1 MSETADFT
9 IRDATDADLP
19 AIQALTR
26 RSYEEFA
33 FVMQPSAWQGLAS
46 AIEAAL
52 SSTDS
57 KDRIVAVSNGQII
70 GSVLLYPPAA
80 QAYGELTGSNAV
92 PELRLLA
99 VALPARRKGVAR
111 ALVEEC
117 IRRAKLMGAKELGL
131 HTSRSMR
138 AAIRLYAKLGFV
150 RAPERDFQPPGA
162 EVVEGYR
169 LVLD

>member
-1 MSETADFT
+1 LSETADFT

-26 RSYEEFA
+26 RAYEEFA
-33 FVMQPSAWQGLAS
+33 FVMQPGAWQGLAN

-52 SSTDS
+52 TSADQR
-57 KDRIVAVSNGQII
+57 DRIVAESNGKII

-92 PELRLLA
+92 PEVRLLA
-99 VALPARRKGVAR
+99 VAPAARGKGVAR

-117 IRRAKLMGAKELGL
+117 IRRAQKMGAKELGL

-138 AAIRLYAKLGFV
+138 AAMRLYAKLGFV

-169 LVLD
+169 LALD